1 MHSKACL
8 NDVKIGAD
16 AWILKIWAIK
26 LQMVKAEN

>member
-8 NDVKIGAD
+8 NDIEIGAD

-26 LQMVKAEN
+26 LQMIKAEN